1 METNHMPHGARAAQ
15 PGPTKPAS
23 NGNAAARPGRKRT
36 TELDRLIGARI
47 RLRRVECGMTQA
59 QLAESIGVTFQQVQ
73 KYESGTNR
81 VGGSRLAAV
90 AGALEVPVS
99 YFFDHTAEETEA
111 AAASLLNARG
121 ALSLLRAFAAI
132 RDERHRTT
140 VIDLARRLAGQRP
153 LREDDTAR

>member
-1 METNHMPHGARAAQ
+1 MPHSARAAK
-15 PGPTKPAS
+15 PDPTEPAAD
-23 NGNAAARPGRKRT
+23 GRAAARPGRKRT
-36 TELDRLIGARI
+36 TELDRTIGARI

-73 KYESGTNR
+73 KYESGANR

-132 RDERHRTT
+132 RDERQRTT
-140 VIDLARRLAGQRP
+140 VIDLARRFAGRQPPR
-153 LREDDTAR
+153 DDGAAR